1 MKKIA
6 IHSAC
11 RSGSTWLAN
20 ILNSAEPVAYR
31 CQPLFSY
38 EFKGVL
44 SENSDR
50 CTIEKFF
57 NDIYHSKNRYLNQL
71 DEVDRGNI
79 PVFKKIEKT
88 THIVYKET
96 RYHYILDNLL
106 QNSDA
111 HLIGLIRN
119 PLTQLAS
126 FIKAPS
132 EFKKEW
138 EISEE
143 WKHAPKKNEGK
154 PENYFGYI
162 KWREVAEIFCM
173 LHKKYTDKRV
183 TLISY
188 NELLNDPLSLTRT
201 LFSKLDIPL
210 GDQTKLFIKKSTSTN
225 HHEPYSVFRNKKQ
238 DTVSS
243 NIPDDYIQYIKDDLK
258 DTPLYKY
265 CLDKQ
270 QL

>member
-1 MKKIA
+1 MKKII
-6 IHSAC
+6 IHSAP
-11 RSGSTWLAN
+11 RSGSTWLSN
-20 ILNSAEPVAYR
+20 IFNSAPSVTYK
-31 CQPLFSY
+31 CQPLFCY
-38 EFKGVL
+38 DFKGAL
-44 SENSDR
+44 SENSNQ

-71 DEVDRGNI
+71 DEIDKGNI
-79 PVFKKIEKT
+79 PTFKKSKKT

-106 QNSDA
+106 QKSDA

-132 EFKKEW
+132 EFKEGWK
-138 EISEE
+138 ISEE
-143 WKHAPKKNEGK
+143 WKYAPKKNEGNR
-154 PENYFGYI
+154 ENYFGYK
-162 KWREVAEIFCM
+162 KWKEIAELFNY

-183 TLISY
+183 TLITY

-243 NIPDDYIQYIKDDLK
+243 IIPDECIEYIKNDLK
-258 DTPLYKY
+258 GTSFYK
-265 CLDKQ
+265 LFFNT
-270 QL
+270 